1 MKLVKEWMPYILILL
16 IVVLIRSFLFTPIKV
31 QGSSM
36 QDTLEGDEIMILWKI
51 GDIQRYDIVVADYME
66 NGKKVDTLIK
76 RVYGLP
82 GETIKCEQGMIYV
95 NDHKIDD
102 EYATNITLD
111 FDTVTLGE
119 NEYFLMGDNRRVSKD
134 SRVIGPIHRSEIQG
148 TTDFVLWPFSKF
160 GKVK

>member
-102 EYATNITLD
+102 EYATNTTLD

>member
-51 GDIQRYDIVVADYME
+51 GEIKRYDIVVADYME

-102 EYATNITLD
+102 EYATNTTLD

>member
-1 MKLVKEWMPYILILL
+1 MKFVKEWMPYVLILL
-16 IVVLIRSFLFTPIKV
+16 IVILIRSFLFTPIKV

-51 GDIQRYDIVVADYME
+51 GEIQRYDIVVADYIE

-82 GETIKCEQGMIYV
+82 GETIKCEQGMIYI

-102 EYATNITLD
+102 EYATNTTLD

>member
-102 EYATNITLD
+102 EYATNTTLD

-134 SRVIGPIHRSEIQG
+134 SRVIGPIQRSEIQG

>member
-1 MKLVKEWMPYILILL
+1 MKFVKEWMPYVLILL
-16 IVVLIRSFLFTPIKV
+16 IVILIRSFLFTPIKV

-51 GDIQRYDIVVADYME
+51 GEIKRYDIVVADYIE

-102 EYATNITLD
+102 EYATNTTLD

>member
-1 MKLVKEWMPYILILL
+1 
-16 IVVLIRSFLFTPIKV
+16 
-31 QGSSM
+31 M

-51 GDIQRYDIVVADYME
+51 GEIQRYDIVVADYME

-82 GETIKCEQGMIYV
+82 GETIKCEQGMIYI

-102 EYATNITLD
+102 EYATNTTLD
-111 FDTVTLGE
+111 FETVTLGE

-148 TTDFVLWPFSKF
+148 TTDFALWPFSKF

>member
-102 EYATNITLD
+102 EYATNTTLD
-111 FDTVTLGE
+111 FETVTLGE

>member
-1 MKLVKEWMPYILILL
+1 MNFVKEWMPYVLILL
-16 IVVLIRSFLFTPIKV
+16 IVILIRSFLFTPIKV

-36 QDTLEGDEIMILWKI
+36 QDTLEGDEIMILWKV
-51 GDIQRYDIVVADYME
+51 GEIQRYDIVVADYIE

-82 GETIKCEQGMIYV
+82 GETIKCEQGMIYI

-102 EYATNITLD
+102 EYATNTTLD